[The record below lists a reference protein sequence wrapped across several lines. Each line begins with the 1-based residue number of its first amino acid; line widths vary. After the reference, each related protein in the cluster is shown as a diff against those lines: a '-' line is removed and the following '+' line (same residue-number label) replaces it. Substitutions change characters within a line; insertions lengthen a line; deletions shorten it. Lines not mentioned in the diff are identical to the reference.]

1 MKSRYFSQFPLIFLL
16 PMLLLVSCQDF
27 FQEELSLRSGVV
39 NPEKGS
45 IFQGFFRPSPSGASP
60 KAVSEDLEWELLAA
74 SRAVEASADVPNNRI
89 FFRSSH
95 KMALVHVWVNESGC
109 PGGCRTVSLSQ
120 EYNYWVLEVEPDPGF
135 FPCLEKGKAG
145 FYYQIRLFN

>member
-45 IFQGFFRPSPSGASP
+45 IFQGFFRPSPSGVSP

-135 FPCLEKGKAG
+135 FSCLEKGKAG